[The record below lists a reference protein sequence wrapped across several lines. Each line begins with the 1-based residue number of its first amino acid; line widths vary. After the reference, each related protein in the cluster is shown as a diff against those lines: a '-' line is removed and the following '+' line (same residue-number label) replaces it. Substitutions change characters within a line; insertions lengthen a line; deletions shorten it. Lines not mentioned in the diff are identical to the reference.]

1 MEALTRLGFTRILD
15 FELILASDPD
25 KSRKI
30 TPKITWPIRHQ
41 SQNRLR
47 LFHLFIFMT
56 YHHKLFFVC
65 HVFNHLAVYKSRLE
79 SRAILG

>member
-47 LFHLFIFMT
+47 LFHLFFMT
-56 YHHKLFFVC
+56 NHQKLIFVC
-65 HVFNHLAVYKSRLE
+65 HVFYLLAVY
-79 SRAILG
+79 